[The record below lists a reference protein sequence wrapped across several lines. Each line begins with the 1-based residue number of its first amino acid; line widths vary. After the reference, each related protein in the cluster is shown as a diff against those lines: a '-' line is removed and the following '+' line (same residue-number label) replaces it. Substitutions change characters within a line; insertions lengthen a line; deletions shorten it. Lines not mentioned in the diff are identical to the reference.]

1 MHASNYH
8 VKNSGGGFGDLM
20 ISAVRKKRKVE
31 KRILE
36 SIREKRIDAILSSC
50 LVKRRI

>member
-1 MHASNYH
+1 
-8 VKNSGGGFGDLM
+8 M

-36 SIREKRIDAILSSC
+36 SIREKRIDSIMSSC
-50 LVKRRI
+50 PLRRHR

>member
-1 MHASNYH
+1 
-8 VKNSGGGFGDLM
+8 M

-36 SIREKRIDAILSSC
+36 SIREKRIDAILSSYPP
-50 LVKRRI
+50 RRHR